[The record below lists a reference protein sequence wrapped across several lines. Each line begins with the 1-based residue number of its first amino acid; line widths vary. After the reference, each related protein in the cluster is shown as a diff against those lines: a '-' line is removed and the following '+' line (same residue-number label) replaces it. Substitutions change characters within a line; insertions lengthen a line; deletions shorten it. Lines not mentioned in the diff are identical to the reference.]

1 MYKNHT
7 LRKALSSV
15 VLPLFLI
22 ACSSSNQAETSP
34 APTATAAPATAT
46 AALHL
51 PDFTALVEKEG
62 PAVVNISTTQTVR
75 GGGHLQIP
83 GLSEDDPFY
92 EFFRRFMPPEQGP
105 REHQEQSLGSG
116 FIISDDGYIL
126 TNTHVVDGAD
136 EVTVKLTDKREFKA
150 KVIGKDQ
157 RADVALLKIDAKGL
171 PKVALGDPS
180 KLKVG
185 EWVAAIGSPF
195 GFENSVTAGI
205 VSAKGRSLPDE
216 NYVPFIQTDV
226 AVNPGNSGG
235 PLFNLNGEVVGINSQ
250 IYSRTGGYMG
260 LSFAIPIDVALDVT
274 EQLRTTGKVSRGK
287 LGIGIQEL
295 SSDLAASFG
304 LSSSNGALVASVE
317 PDSPAAKAGIS
328 VGDVILKY
336 DGKAVPSSRNLPRM
350 VAATKPGSKV
360 KVEVWRKGASKELSV
375 TVGELPAEKL
385 AQRGDASPGET
396 NRLGLAVSELSEEQR
411 KQAHVDHGLLV
422 QAVDGAAAK
431 AGIRPGDII
440 LALNN
445 TEITSIEQFAKLAK
459 ESATGRSLALLV
471 RRGDNTLFIPVK
483 PNGK

>member
-1 MYKNHT
+1 MHKNHT
-7 LRKALSSV
+7 LRKALSSF

-22 ACSSSNQAETSP
+22 ACSSSNQAESSP
-34 APTATAAPATAT
+34 VAAAPAATAAPA
-46 AALHL
+46 AALRL

-75 GGGHLQIP
+75 GRGQMQIP

-92 EFFRRFMPPEQGP
+92 EFFRRFMPPQQGP
-105 REHQEQSLGSG
+105 REHQAQSLGSG

-136 EVTVKLTDKREFKA
+136 EVTVRLTDKREFKA
-150 KVIGKDQ
+150 KVVGTDQ

-304 LSSSNGALVASVE
+304 LSSANGALVASVE
-317 PDSPAAKAGIS
+317 PDSPAAKAGIA

-336 DGKAVPSSRNLPRM
+336 DGKTVSSSRNLPRM

-360 KVEVWRKGASKELSV
+360 KVELWRKGAAKELSV
-375 TVGELPAEKL
+375 TVGELPSEKL
-385 AQRGDASPGET
+385 AQSGDNSGAET
-396 NRLGLAVSELSEEQR
+396 NRLGLAVSELSDEQR
-411 KQAHVDHGLLV
+411 KQTHLDHGLLV

-459 ESATGRSLALLV
+459 ESASGRSLALLI

-483 PNGK
+483 PTGK

>member
-7 LRKALSSV
+7 LRKVLSSF

-22 ACSSSNQAETSP
+22 ACSSSNQAQTSP
-34 APTATAAPATAT
+34 VPAAPAVSAAPASAS
-46 AALHL
+46 AALRL

-75 GGGHLQIP
+75 GRGQMQIP

-92 EFFRRFMPPEQGP
+92 EFFRRFMPPQQGP

-150 KVIGKDQ
+150 KVIGTDQ

-235 PLFNLNGEVVGINSQ
+235 PLFNLNGRWSA
-250 IYSRTGGYMG
+250 STRRST
-260 LSFAIPIDVALDVT
+260 AARAVT
-274 EQLRTTGKVSRGK
+274 WACPSPFRSTWHWTSP
-287 LGIGIQEL
+287 
-295 SSDLAASFG
+295 SSCAPPGRSAAASWG
-304 LSSSNGALVASVE
+304 SASRSSAPTLPRRSAS
-317 PDSPAAKAGIS
+317 
-328 VGDVILKY
+328 
-336 DGKAVPSSRNLPRM
+336 AVPTAHWWLPWSQTAR
-350 VAATKPGSKV
+350 
-360 KVEVWRKGASKELSV
+360 
-375 TVGELPAEKL
+375 
-385 AQRGDASPGET
+385 
-396 NRLGLAVSELSEEQR
+396 
-411 KQAHVDHGLLV
+411 
-422 QAVDGAAAK
+422 
-431 AGIRPGDII
+431 RPR
-440 LALNN
+440 LALR
-445 TEITSIEQFAKLAK
+445 
-459 ESATGRSLALLV
+459 SAT
-471 RRGDNTLFIPVK
+471 
-483 PNGK
+483 